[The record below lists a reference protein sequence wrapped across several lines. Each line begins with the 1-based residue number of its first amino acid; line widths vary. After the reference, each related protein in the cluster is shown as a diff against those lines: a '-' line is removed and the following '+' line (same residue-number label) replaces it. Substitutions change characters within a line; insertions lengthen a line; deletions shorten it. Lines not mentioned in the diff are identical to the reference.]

1 MIFYASLLQLI
12 GKKNSRV
19 LGIDIDIR
27 KHALHVYKNHFLRK
41 RLKFIE
47 GSSTDDKTVKKV
59 SKYAKKFKKI
69 LVILDS
75 SHTHNHVLNE
85 LKLYSELSLINLI

>member
-1 MIFYASLLQLI
+1 MVASSTALFITSFVISLPILDLIIETGVARAGSMIFYASLLQLI

-41 RLKFIE
+41 RLKFI
-47 GSSTDDKTVKKV
+47 K
-59 SKYAKKFKKI
+59 
-69 LVILDS
+69 
-75 SHTHNHVLNE
+75 
-85 LKLYSELSLINLI
+85 